1 MKKVLLFVVFAI
13 ILFSF
18 QVRAQDL
25 SSNKNDEGSKVV
37 LNVEGEGKIQW
48 NTTTFEFGKIDYM
61 NPKTAV
67 FEFKNTGTKPLVVT
81 NVKAF
86 CGCTKVDYPKT
97 PVLPGKTGK
106 VSAEYNA
113 ASMGN
118 FSKSVRVQ
126 FSEESLTQHLE
137 LKGTVVR
144 KK

>member
-1 MKKVLLFVVFAI
+1 MKN
-13 ILFSF
+13 ILFAVIAVLFFSI
-18 QVRAQDL
+18 QTQAQDL
-25 SSNKNDEGSKVV
+25 SSNKDNEGSKVV
-37 LNVEGEGKIQW
+37 LNVEGEGKIEW
-48 NTTTFEFGKIDYM
+48 STTTYEFGEIDYM

-97 PVLPGKTGK
+97 PVLPGKKAK

-144 KK
+144 KKK